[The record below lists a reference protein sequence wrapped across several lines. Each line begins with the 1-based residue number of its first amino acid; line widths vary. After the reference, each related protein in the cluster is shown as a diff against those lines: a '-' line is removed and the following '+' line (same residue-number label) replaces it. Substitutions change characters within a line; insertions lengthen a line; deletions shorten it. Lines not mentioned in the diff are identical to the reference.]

1 MTEQL
6 SKPSSDT
13 GMRKHQATIC
23 QGFFFKAHYFFQYLE
38 QLVKVIIWQGLSRD
52 KKNKSVFA
60 MVDYIL

>member
-6 SKPSSDT
+6 SKPSRDT
-13 GMRKHQATIC
+13 GMKKRQATIC
-23 QGFFFKAHYFFQYLE
+23 QGFLFKAHYFFQYFE